1 MGFKIVKT
9 KDKNFKSANAE
20 KNIISIGSCR
30 WANIFINQAALES
43 SLLVNIANKD
53 SVFSDDQTLD
63 RIFLSLKSQFANFDY
78 DKKEFA
84 FVRTEQQIDK
94 IVNECVELENSII
107 LYTIVE
113 SKLAKYISKQSEK
126 NILYWN
132 S

>member
-53 SVFSDDQTLD
+53 SVFSDDLSLD
-63 RIFLSLKSQFANFDY
+63 RIFLSLKTLETIANALRCSVPLLFSGAN
-78 DKKEFA
+78 KVNIRSTGCLSAASKSM
-84 FVRTEQQIDK
+84 VR
-94 IVNECVELENSII
+94 
-107 LYTIVE
+107 
-113 SKLAKYISKQSEK
+113 SKLEK
-126 NILYWN
+126 NP
-132 S
+132 